1 MKTKLITLAALLLAL
16 ILSSSLAL
24 AATANASVVAPETV
38 KLTAPMNGTLLPF
51 DLMAGDRVAAGDVL
65 FSFDT
70 TPVYAQADG
79 KVAAVFAGV
88 GDDAS
93 GVLARYGS
101 LAVIEPEKPL
111 FIPANTAQ
119 AHEKDENKYLHAGQ
133 TLYLKCGNEEG
144 VGVVTSVDGANY
156 IVEILEGDFELDDT
170 IRCFRKPEMKY
181 EEETGK
187 GRATRYADTAVQA
200 QGRIAACHVKPGDTV
215 KTGDLLFEVVDPS
228 CPVGAPL
235 EMTAPVSGAVTALA
249 VSSGMQVYR
258 GQLLC
263 EIANLDALELSVQ
276 VDEIDLASLHV
287 GDVLTYTL
295 DAYGEESFSG
305 TVTEIRP
312 IGMARQNA
320 AYFDVRVTIS
330 TERMVL
336 PGMNGT
342 VTLNK

>member
-16 ILSSSLAL
+16 ILSSSLAR
-24 AATANASVVAPETV
+24 AATANASVVAPETI

-51 DLMAGDRVAAGDVL
+51 DLTAGDRIAAGDAL
-65 FSFDT
+65 FTFDT
-70 TPVYAQADG
+70 TPVYAQASG
-79 KVAAVFAGV
+79 KVAAVFAEA

-133 TLYLKCGNEEG
+133 TLYLKCGSEEG
-144 VGVVTSVDGANY
+144 MGVVTSVDGANY
-156 IVEILEGDFELDDT
+156 IVEILEGDFELGDM

-181 EEETGK
+181 EEETGRGK
-187 GRATRYADTAVQA
+187 ATRYADTAVQA
-200 QGRIAACHVKPGDTV
+200 QGRIAACHVKPGDMV
-215 KTGDLLFEVVDPS
+215 KTGDLLFEVVDTS
-228 CPVGAPL
+228 CPVGASL
-235 EMTAPVSGAVTALA
+235 EMTAPVSGAVSALA

-263 EIANLDALELSVQ
+263 EIADLDALELSVQ
-276 VDEIDLASLHV
+276 VDEIDLASLRV

-295 DAYGEESFSG
+295 DAYGEETFSG

-312 IGMARQNA
+312 IGVARQNA
-320 AYFDVRVTIS
+320 TYFDVRVTIN

-342 VTLNK
+342 VTLGK

>member
-16 ILSSSLAL
+16 VLSCSAAL
-24 AATANASVVAPETV
+24 AVTANATVVAPKTV

-51 DLMAGDRVAAGDVL
+51 DLATGDRVAAGDAL
-65 FSFDT
+65 FAFDV

-79 KVAAVFAGV
+79 KVVAVFAEA
-88 GDDAS
+88 GDDAA

-111 FIPANTAQ
+111 YIPANTSQ

-156 IVEILEGDFELDDT
+156 IVEILEGDFELGDT

-181 EEETGK
+181 EEETGRGK
-187 GRATRYADTAVQA
+187 ATRYADTAVQA
-200 QGRIAACHVKPGDTV
+200 QGRIVACHVQPGDTV
-215 KTGDLLFEVVDPS
+215 KTGDLLFEVVDSS
-228 CPVGAPL
+228 CPVGASL
-235 EMTAPVSGAVTALA
+235 EMASPVSGAVAALA

-263 EIANLDALELSVQ
+263 EIADIDALELSVQ
-276 VDEIDLASLHV
+276 VDELDLAALRV

-295 DAYGEESFSG
+295 DAYGDAVFTG

-320 AYFDVRVTIS
+320 TYFDVRLTIDAQK
-330 TERMVL
+330 MIL

-342 VTLNK
+342 VTLGE

>member
-16 ILSSSLAL
+16 ILSCTAAL
-24 AATANASVVAPETV
+24 AATANATVTASKTV
-38 KLTAPMNGTLLPF
+38 KITAPMNGTLLPF
-51 DLMAGDRVAAGDVL
+51 DLNVGDRVASGDVL
-65 FSFDT
+65 FAFDT
-70 TPVYAQADG
+70 VPVYAQAGG
-79 KVAAVFAGV
+79 KVAAVFAET

-93 GVLARYGS
+93 GVMARYGS
-101 LAVIEPEKPL
+101 LAVIEPKKPL

-119 AHEKDENKYLHAGQ
+119 AYDKDENRYLHAGQ

-156 IVEILEGDFELDDT
+156 IVEILEGDFELGDMV
-170 IRCFRKPEMKY
+170 RCFRKEDMKY
-181 EEETGK
+181 EEETGRGK
-187 GRATRYADTAVQA
+187 ATRYADTAVAA
-200 QGRIAACHVKPGDTV
+200 QGRIVACYVQPGDTV
-215 KTGDLLFEVVDPS
+215 KTGDLLFEVVDAS
-228 CPVGAPL
+228 CAVGAAL
-235 EMTAPVSGAVTALA
+235 EMTAPVSGAVAALA
-249 VSSGMQVYR
+249 ISSGMQVYR

-263 EIANLDALELSVQ
+263 EIADLNALELSVQ
-276 VDEIDLASLHV
+276 VDELDLASLRV

-295 DAYGEESFSG
+295 DAYGEETFSG

-320 AYFDVRVTIS
+320 TYFDVRLTIN

-342 VTLNK
+342 VTLSK

>member
-16 ILSSSLAL
+16 ILSCTAAL
-24 AATANASVVAPETV
+24 AVTANATVTAPETV
-38 KLTAPMNGTLLPF
+38 KMAAPMNGTLLPF
-51 DLMAGDRVAAGDVL
+51 DLTGGDRVASGDVL
-65 FSFDT
+65 FAFDT
-70 TPVYAQADG
+70 VPVYAQADG
-79 KVAAVFAGV
+79 KVAAVFAEA

-93 GVLARYGS
+93 GVMARYGS

-119 AHEKDENKYLHAGQ
+119 AYDKDENRYLHAGQ

-156 IVEILEGDFELDDT
+156 IVEILEGDFELGDMV
-170 IRCFRKPEMKY
+170 RCFRKEDMKY
-181 EEETGK
+181 EEETGRGK
-187 GRATRYADTAVQA
+187 ATRYADTAVAA
-200 QGRIAACHVKPGDTV
+200 QGRIVACHVQPGDAV
-215 KTGDLLFEVVDPS
+215 KTGDLLFEVVDDS
-228 CPVGAPL
+228 CAVGASL
-235 EMTAPVSGAVTALA
+235 EMMAPVSGAVTALA
-249 VSSGMQVYR
+249 VTSGMQVYR

-263 EIANLDALELSVQ
+263 EIADLDALELSVQ
-276 VDEIDLASLHV
+276 VDELDLASLRV

-295 DAYGEESFSG
+295 DAYGEETFSG

-320 AYFDVRVTIS
+320 TYFDVRLTIN

-342 VTLNK
+342 VTLGK

>member
-1 MKTKLITLAALLLAL
+1 MKTKLITLAALRLAL
-16 ILSSSLAL
+16 TLSCTGAL
-24 AATANASVVAPETV
+24 AATANATIVAPETV

-51 DLMAGDRVAAGDVL
+51 DLAAGDRVAAGDAL
-65 FSFDT
+65 FGFDT

-79 KVAAVFAGV
+79 KVAAVFAEA
-88 GDDAS
+88 GDDAQ

-111 FIPANTAQ
+111 YIPANTSQ

-144 VGVVTSVDGANY
+144 VGVVTSVDGSNY
-156 IVEILEGDFELDDT
+156 VVEILEGDFELGDT
-170 IRCFRKPEMKY
+170 IRCFRKAEIKY
-181 EEETGK
+181 EEETGRGK
-187 GRATRYADTAVQA
+187 ATRYADTAVQA
-200 QGRIAACHVKPGDTV
+200 QGRIAVCHVQPGDMV
-215 KTGDLLFEVVDPS
+215 KTGDLLFEVVDSS
-228 CPVGAPL
+228 CPVGAAL
-235 EMTAPVSGAVTALA
+235 EVAAPVSGAVTLLA

-263 EIANLDALELSVQ
+263 EIANLEALELSVD
-276 VDEIDLASLHV
+276 VDELDISAIRV
-287 GDVLTYTL
+287 GDVLEYTL
-295 DAYGEESFSG
+295 DAYGDAVFTG

-320 AYFDVRVTIS
+320 TYFDVRLTID
-330 TERMVL
+330 TQQLVL

-342 VTLNK
+342 VTLGE

>member
-24 AATANASVVAPETV
+24 AATANASVVAPETI
-38 KLTAPMNGTLLPF
+38 KLTALMNGTLLPF
-51 DLMAGDRVAAGDVL
+51 DLTTGDRVAAGDAL
-65 FSFDT
+65 FTFDT
-70 TPVYAQADG
+70 TPVYAQASG
-79 KVAAVFAGV
+79 KVAAVFAEA

-133 TLYLKCGNEEG
+133 TLYLKCGSEEG
-144 VGVVTSVDGANY
+144 MGVVTSVDGANY
-156 IVEILEGDFELDDT
+156 IVEILEGDFELGDM

-181 EEETGK
+181 EEETGRGK
-187 GRATRYADTAVQA
+187 ATRYADTAVQA
-200 QGRIAACHVKPGDTV
+200 QGRIAACHVKPGDMV
-215 KTGDLLFEVVDPS
+215 KTGDLLFEVVDTS
-228 CPVGAPL
+228 CPVGASL
-235 EMTAPVSGAVTALA
+235 EMTAPVSGAVSALA

-263 EIANLDALELSVQ
+263 EIADLDALELSVQ
-276 VDEIDLASLHV
+276 VDEIDLASLRV

-295 DAYGEESFSG
+295 DAYGEETFSG

-312 IGMARQNA
+312 IGVARQNA
-320 AYFDVRVTIS
+320 AYFDVRVTIN

-342 VTLNK
+342 VTLGK

>member
-1 MKTKLITLAALLLAL
+1 MNTKFSAILLAALLL
-16 ILSSSLAL
+16 LSAASGAL
-24 AATANASVVAPETV
+24 AATANATVVAPETV
-38 KLTAPMNGTLLPF
+38 KMTAPMNGTLLPF
-51 DLMAGDRVAAGDVL
+51 DLASGDRVASGDVL
-65 FSFDT
+65 FAFDT
-70 TPVYAQADG
+70 VPVYAQAGG
-79 KVAAVFAGV
+79 KVAAVFAGA

-93 GVLARYGS
+93 GVMARYGA

-111 FIPANTAQ
+111 FIPANTSQ

-144 VGVVTSVDGANY
+144 VGMVTSVDGANY
-156 IVEILEGDFELDDT
+156 IVEILEGDFELGDT

-181 EEETGK
+181 EEETGRGK
-187 GRATRYADTAVQA
+187 ATRYADTAVAA
-200 QGRIAACHVKPGDTV
+200 QGRIVACHVQPGDQV
-215 KTGDLLFEVVDPS
+215 QVGDLLFEVVDAS
-228 CPVGAPL
+228 CAVGATL
-235 EMTAPVSGAVTALA
+235 GMTAPVSGALTVLA

-263 EIANLDALELSVQ
+263 EIADLDALELSVQ
-276 VDEIDLASLHV
+276 VDELDLASLRV

-295 DAYGEESFSG
+295 DAYGEETFSG

-320 AYFDVRVTIS
+320 TYFDVRLTIN

-342 VTLNK
+342 VTLGK